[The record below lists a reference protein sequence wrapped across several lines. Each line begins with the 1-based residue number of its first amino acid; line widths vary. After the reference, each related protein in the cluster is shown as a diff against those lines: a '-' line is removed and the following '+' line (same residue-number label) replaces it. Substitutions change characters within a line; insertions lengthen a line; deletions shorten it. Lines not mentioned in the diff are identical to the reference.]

1 MFGAIARIASK
12 VVRPVASTVLS
23 AGRTAS
29 KIPGVGAIPVV
40 GNVLAAAGGLAAVSS
55 MVGGGGSSGSLPALP
70 GNMALP
76 VPGMGAPPTM
86 GSRGIFQNDP
96 NVIEAVKPWA
106 ISKANLKTYY
116 RAPKGFVIVYDSA
129 GDPYALP
136 RKMAMWL
143 KLWKPA
149 HKPPISVGDWQAV
162 KRADRTVKRMKKIVR
177 MTTTVDR
184 NITGGKVVIRRKRK
198 VA

>member
-12 VVRPVASTVLS
+12 VVRPATSAVLS
-23 AGRTAS
+23 AGRAAS

-55 MVGGGGSSGSLPALP
+55 MVGGGSSGSLPALP
-70 GNMALP
+70 SGMNLP
-76 VPGMGAPPTM
+76 VPGMGAPTTM
-86 GSRGIFQNDP
+86 GDRSIFRNDP

-162 KRADRTVKRMKKIVR
+162 KRADRTVKRMKKIFRV
-177 MTTTVDR
+177 TTSVDK
-184 NITGGKVVIRRKRK
+184 NITGGRVVVKRRKK